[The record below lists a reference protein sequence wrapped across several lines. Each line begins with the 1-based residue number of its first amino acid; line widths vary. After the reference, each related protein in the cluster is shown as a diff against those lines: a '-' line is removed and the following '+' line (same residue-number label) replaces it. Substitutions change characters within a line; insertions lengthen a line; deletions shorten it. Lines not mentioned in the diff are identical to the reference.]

1 MQHQQLWAP
10 WRMAYIDQLSE
21 LDATAPAPTDAPA
34 CFLCDAADAKPDTF
48 AQRLVLHADE
58 HGLILLNR
66 YPYTNGH
73 LLVAPREHVA
83 DLADLTPQARAGL
96 MELTVLAE
104 QTLRAAMNPQGMN
117 IGVNLGR
124 CAGAGLPGHVHI
136 HVVPR
141 WNGDTNFMQI
151 VGQVR
156 VIPQALE
163 ASYAALKQ
171 VIRT

>member
-1 MQHQQLWAP
+1 
-10 WRMAYIDQLSE
+10 MAYIDQLAE
-21 LDATAPAPTDAPA
+21 GEAPAAPTKPG
-34 CFLCDAADAKPDTF
+34 CFLCDAAGATDAADLR
-48 AQRLVLHADE
+48 QRLVLHADE
-58 HGLILLNR
+58 HGLVMLNR

-73 LLVAPREHVA
+73 LLIAPREHVPDLS
-83 DLADLTPQARAGL
+83 DLAPAARAGL

-104 QTLRAAMNPQGMN
+104 GWLRTAMNPQGLN

-163 ASYAALKQ
+163 ASWEALHR
-171 VIRT
+171 VIADACH